1 MNKDEKQSNIFHME
15 NHQVR
20 HILSVIT
27 QMMNVQLLYHRG
39 YIAVVPTQKG
49 NKNELGMSGRVYF
62 NVFNKIFFL
71 TEYRIRTCDR

>member
-1 MNKDEKQSNIFHME
+1 MTWKEKLNCMTTLF
-15 NHQVR
+15 
-20 HILSVIT
+20 L
-27 QMMNVQLLYHRG
+27 G

-71 TEYRIRTCDR
+71 LSIGFEHATDRSPQQIELYR